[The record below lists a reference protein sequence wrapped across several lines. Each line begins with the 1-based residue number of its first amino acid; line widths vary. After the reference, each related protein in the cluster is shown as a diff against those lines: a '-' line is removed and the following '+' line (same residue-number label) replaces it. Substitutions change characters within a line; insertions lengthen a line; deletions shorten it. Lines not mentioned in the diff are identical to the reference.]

1 VPDSPERA
9 DWREAHAV
17 RAVWADLGLPGA
29 IDIHTHFMP
38 ANVMTKVWR
47 YFDGA
52 DPDRPWPIT
61 YRMAERDR
69 LDRLREFG
77 IVAFT
82 SLVYP
87 HKPGMADWLNTWSR
101 EFAERTPDCLH
112 TATFYPE
119 PEAAEYVPVAIEAGA
134 RIFKAHIQVGNY
146 SPNDPLLEPVWGTIE
161 DAGIPVVT
169 HAGSGPTPARFTG
182 PAQIAG
188 LLKRHPRLRLV
199 IAHMGMPEY
208 SEFLD
213 LVDRYPDLH
222 LDTTMVFTDFTER
235 LAPFPP
241 DQYGRLSQIRD
252 RILLGTDF
260 PNIPYP
266 YLEGVTA
273 LVDLDLGDAW
283 LRDVLYYNAKR
294 LLSL

>member
-1 VPDSPERA
+1 
-9 DWREAHAV
+9 
-17 RAVWADLGLPGA
+17 
-29 IDIHTHFMP
+29 
-38 ANVMTKVWR
+38 
-47 YFDGA
+47 
-52 DPDRPWPIT
+52 
-61 YRMAERDR
+61 
-69 LDRLREFG
+69 
-77 IVAFT
+77 
-82 SLVYP
+82 
-87 HKPGMADWLNTWSR
+87 
-101 EFAERTPDCLH
+101 
-112 TATFYPE
+112 
-119 PEAAEYVPVAIEAGA
+119 
-134 RIFKAHIQVGNY
+134 
-146 SPNDPLLEPVWGTIE
+146 
-161 DAGIPVVT
+161 
-169 HAGSGPTPARFTG
+169 
-182 PAQIAG
+182 
-188 LLKRHPRLRLV
+188 
-199 IAHMGMPEY
+199 MGMPEY